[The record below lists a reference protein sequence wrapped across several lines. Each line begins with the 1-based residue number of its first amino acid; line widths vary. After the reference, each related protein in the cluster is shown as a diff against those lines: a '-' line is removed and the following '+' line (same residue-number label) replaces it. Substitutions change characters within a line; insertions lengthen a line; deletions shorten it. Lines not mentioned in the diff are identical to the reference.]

1 MKNALSLLPVFV
13 LAFGCSQVEE
23 EYLYDEHDDD
33 YALVQALAEKECK
46 EGSKIF
52 TELAKRGVFS
62 SYYSNNSYY
71 KVKIKKSNGFE
82 YNDFIKI
89 DTVAADSLKIHY
101 FDSETPANSR
111 SYTFTKAENDNL
123 ITAISNGV
131 CDTRD
136 DFKFSSSG
144 LGSSSSMAFTDNRMD
159 GNSDAYTKVADA
171 FTAKTAYPLPFI
183 LWNKNVTTTV
193 KNSGSDAFDP
203 KVETYAIESFTESAC
218 EGDVDCSQAENT
230 YVWTFAVG
238 TITVDT
244 NAYNSNAL
252 SSEIII
258 AN

>member
-1 MKNALSLLPVFV
+1 MKNALRILPVFV
-13 LAFGCSQVEE
+13 LAFGCSQGKE
-23 EYLYDEHDDD
+23 EYLYDKNDDD
-33 YALVQALAEKECK
+33 YALVQALAEKQCK

-52 TELAKRGVFS
+52 TELTKRGVFS
-62 SYYSNNSYY
+62 SYYSNNTYY

-82 YNDFIKI
+82 YNNFIKI
-89 DTVAADSLKIHY
+89 DTVTADSLKIHY
-101 FDSETPANSR
+101 FDSETPGDSR
-111 SYTFTKAENDNL
+111 SFTFTKVENDNL

-144 LGSSSSMAFTDNRMD
+144 LGSSSSMTFTDNRMD

-183 LWNKNVTTTV
+183 LWNKTITTTV
-193 KNSGSDAFDP
+193 KNSGSDALDP
-203 KVETYAIESFTESAC
+203 KTETYAIESITKSAC
-218 EGDVDCSQAENT
+218 EGDVDCSQAEST
-230 YVWTFAVG
+230 YTWTFTAG
-238 TITVDT
+238 TITIDT

-252 SSEIII
+252 SSEIIT